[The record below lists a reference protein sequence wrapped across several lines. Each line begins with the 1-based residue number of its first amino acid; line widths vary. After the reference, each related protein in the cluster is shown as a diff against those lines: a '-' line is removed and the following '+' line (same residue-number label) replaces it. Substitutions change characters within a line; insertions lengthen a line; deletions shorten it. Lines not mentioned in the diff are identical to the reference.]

1 LVRGVMRR
9 TTRSEQG
16 VTMSAAV
23 VVVVLLSVSTH
34 ALGLEAIFGA
44 LVAGILI
51 RTAGP
56 GVLQRLAP
64 LRTMVMAVLAPV
76 FFATAGLRMDLTAL
90 ADPTVALTALV
101 LLLLAIAGKFTG
113 AYIGAWISGLNRW
126 EALALGAGM
135 NSRGVVEVIIALVG
149 LRLGVL
155 STATYTIIV
164 LIAVA
169 TSLMASPILR
179 FATARIEVTGDE
191 LLRYG
196 EFERTLHRTTTA
208 PMAEDGVR

>member
-1 LVRGVMRR
+1 
-9 TTRSEQG
+9 
-16 VTMSAAV
+16 
-23 VVVVLLSVSTH
+23 VVLLSVSTH

-56 GVLQRLAP
+56 RVLERLAP
-64 LRTMVMAVLAPV
+64 LRTMVMAVLAPL

-90 ADPTVALTALV
+90 ADPTVALTAAV
-101 LLLLAIAGKFTG
+101 LLLLAIAGKFAG
-113 AYIGAWISGLNRW
+113 AYIGAWLSGLNRW

-155 STATYTIIV
+155 STPSYTIVV
-164 LIAVA
+164 LIAVV
-169 TSLMASPILR
+169 TSLMAPPILR
-179 FATARIEVTGDE
+179 FAAARIDVTDDE

-196 EFERTLHRTTTA
+196 ELERTLHKPAHA
-208 PMAEDGVR
+208 PLAEDGVR